1 MGTQALFCTD
11 AQSVTLHPNGMNSM
25 PGESRTFKIP
35 RLLQATVVLIIAA
48 LASFLV
54 ALCIVAF
61 QNRRQTPEVQ
71 AFQQVSQE
79 GNSTGED
86 NIQFGRVDLAEL
98 QESIQKLQGQME
110 NYGTWNKK
118 LQELTCRVDNVSSQT
133 QALSSSLENAS
144 AEVQTVKGYLRDTN
158 TLNFQTQMLKSSLE
172 GTNIEIQKL
181 KGDLEKANT
190 LNAQTQ
196 LFFQSSSENTSI
208 ELHVLGRG
216 LNNANTEI
224 QGLKAG
230 LEMANIQAQL
240 ANSSLANATAWIHV
254 LKGNLDVVNVLRAQN
269 QEFRRHMEGASADL
283 QKVEAKLQNIIDLNS
298 KTQNSMKNSSANTRA
313 ELQLLRGHL
322 ESTADVSRL
331 LKRELEN
338 VSAQVHRT
346 TSHLEQAEAQI
357 QVLQTKLQATNALT
371 SQMQELNG
379 HLRTANGEIQTLKQ
393 EMKKAEAYSAKTQV
407 LEDNMKKAQAEI
419 KGLKKNSE
427 EIKSLTRKI
436 QEMQRNLAAL
446 QTSVSSQQQLQ
457 RTQNQVLQLLL
468 QDWKGFNG
476 NLYYFSH
483 NKKTWQDAEKFCVS
497 QGAHLASVTS
507 QEEQAFLIRFT
518 ENSVYWI
525 GLTDQ
530 GTEGR
535 WRWTDGSS
543 FSSAQSKQ
551 FWAVSQPD
559 NWKDGKGG
567 SEDCVTMQQDWND
580 FYCGEPYQWVCKKS
594 VGAALPS
601 PS

>member
-35 RLLQATVVLIIAA
+35 RLLQATVVLMIAA

-61 QNRRQTPEVQ
+61 QNRRQAPEVQ

-79 GNSTGED
+79 GTSTGED
-86 NIQFGRVDLAEL
+86 NDQVGMVSLAEL
-98 QESIQKLQGQME
+98 QDQMK
-110 NYGTWNKK
+110 NYRMCDTE
-118 LQELTCRVDNVSSQT
+118 LQELTHRVNNVSSQT

-144 AEVQTVKGYLRDTN
+144 AEIQTVKGCLRDTN

-216 LNNANTEI
+216 LDNANTEI

-230 LEMANIQAQL
+230 LEVANMQAQL

-254 LKGNLDVVNVLRAQN
+254 LKGNLDVVNVLRTQN

-283 QKVEAKLQNIIDLNS
+283 QRVEASLQNIIALNS
-298 KTQNSMKNSSANTRA
+298 KTQTSMKNSSANTTA
-313 ELQLLRGHL
+313 ELQLLRSHL
-322 ESTADVSRL
+322 DRTADVSHL

-357 QVLQTKLQATNALT
+357 QELQTKLQATNALT

-379 HLRTANGEIQTLKQ
+379 HLRTAKGEIQTLKQ
-393 EMKKAEAYSAKTQV
+393 EMKKAAAYSAKTQV

-419 KGLKKNSE
+419 QGLKKNLE
-427 EIKSLTRKI
+427 ETKSLTRKI
-436 QEMQRNLAAL
+436 QEVQRSLAAL
-446 QTSVSSQQQLQ
+446 QTSVSSQEQLQ
-457 RTQNQVLQLLL
+457 RTQNQVLRLLL
-468 QDWKGFNG
+468 QDWRGFNG

-483 NKKTWQDAEKFCVS
+483 NKKTWQDAENFCVS

-518 ENSVYWI
+518 ENSIYWI

-543 FSSAQSKQ
+543 FNSAQSKK
-551 FWAVSQPD
+551 FWGSGQPD
-559 NWKDGKGG
+559 NWKHGKGG
-567 SEDCVTMQQDWND
+567 SEDCVTMQQNWND